1 MTERPP
7 VSEEQLHAYIDDRL
21 DEAERLQVE
30 AFLAEN
36 PETAEMVADWQS
48 QNDGLRSAF
57 AGYEKSTSADLQLI
71 AISGRSAKSAR
82 SSRLALVAASV
93 TIFALG
99 ALGGHYGPALFEK
112 AELAQAYMDTLP
124 QEARNAFLVYA
135 SEVRHPVEVFADQ
148 EAHLATWLGK
158 RLAIP
163 DLKVPNLQSL
173 GFRLVGGRLLPVAG
187 TAGAMFMYEDAS
199 GQRLTVIVGRN
210 PQNQSTSFRFASAGE
225 IETFYW
231 IDGDLGYAV
240 TGEISRD
247 MLQKVAEECY
257 RQFPS

>member
-1 MTERPP
+1 MTGHPP
-7 VSEEQLHAYIDDRL
+7 VSEELLHAYVDNLL
-21 DEAERLQVE
+21 DETERQRVE
-30 AFLAEN
+30 VFLGEN
-36 PETAEMVADWQS
+36 QEAAEMVADWQS

-71 AISGRSAKSAR
+71 ADRNHQAGTTRK
-82 SSRLALVAASV
+82 SRLSLVAASV
-93 TIFALG
+93 AIFALG
-99 ALGGHYGPALFEK
+99 ALGGHYGPSLFE
-112 AELAQAYMDTLP
+112 APVPMQAYADALP
-124 QEARNAFLVYA
+124 QEASNAFLVYA

-158 RLAIP
+158 RLSIP

-173 GFRLVGGRLLPVAG
+173 GFRLVGGRLLPVVG
-187 TAGAMFMYEDAS
+187 TAGAMFMYEDAG

-210 PQNQSTSFRFASAGE
+210 PQNQSTSFRFASAGDV
-225 IETFYW
+225 ETFYW

-240 TGEISRD
+240 TGEISRAT
-247 MLQKVAEECY
+247 LQKVAEECY